1 MKILHISDLHIT
13 TPGETLESL
22 WGGPGAVLNTDGAL
36 FDFVVVSGDLSQH
49 AGDAEYQNLL
59 RFANDHLVQLVH
71 PKERERVVFVPGN
84 HDVDWEADIGRKVL
98 LQEHLAT
105 ERNLDAR
112 RFLSDLQRA
121 PDRTDARYTINPR
134 GEIEV
139 IKIASD
145 QYPERFRKVQQFFDR
160 FYDRSL
166 GFPHRP
172 FDLTSGK
179 DSDHWSAHV
188 FPAQGVAFYGFSS
201 CHRNDRYWHGATIS
215 RLAINRA
222 AEHAREHAKDLLHVA
237 VWHHGLTG
245 EPGRPDHLTLLD
257 IGELHNAGFRIGLHG
272 HTHEASGEILD
283 KFFGDRFVV
292 VGTGSLGASSA
303 DRPDAVGRQFS
314 IVHLFPGQASVEVW
328 ERRNVGVFRKVGEPR
343 FYLLPRG
350 DVRRARISRA
360 EVHRRTIT
368 VRDDGI
374 AEVTVTLE
382 KLTVEG
388 RLTLA
393 VIPRHHGVV
402 WAATD
407 AHTGRGLWR
416 VIRDDRPDGTVR
428 FTLASNDSFTERLT
442 WTYKISNAHLLS
454 NEELRLVSPDDRS
467 APSLVNADE
476 QEYRSHEVHF
486 PTNRLG
492 VSIEYESTLPGLVP
506 ESVKRIV
513 DHRRDDGGIEWWEN
527 VPDEADESR
536 CRLTRCD
543 DHHVG
548 FEVDAPLVGH
558 RYTAAYN
565 LRSRG
570 IGTLEDSALQ
580 IARTVLARTRRE
592 RTGGEGLSKVLSLA
606 LEESLTEVFP
616 ETAGPGLSMVGF
628 LWHPEERHLLAA
640 YGRLNNSHW
649 GARFAF
655 GAGVAGHAFRFAS
668 TATWHR
674 RRPSKTSL
682 IYRPSSEARAIY
694 GTEHPHQWI
703 VSVPIVT
710 LTGAAIGVVS
720 FGSREAETNTEFILA
735 HYAEHAGAQNARLEP
750 NLRFVVNYAF
760 WETLADTTGDATVRP
775 SPDIVLP
782 ALLSDYATRMVQW
795 LDRTAESVAPEPAAE
810 EM

>member
-1 MKILHISDLHIT
+1 MRILHISDLHVT
-13 TPGETLESL
+13 SPGETLETV
-22 WGGPGAVLNTDGAL
+22 WGGPGAVLSTEGAL

-49 AGDAEYQNLL
+49 AGEGEYVNLL
-59 RFANDHLVQLVH
+59 RFANDHLVPLVH
-71 PKERERVVFVPGN
+71 PKERERVIFVPGN
-84 HDVDWEADIGRKVL
+84 HDVDWETEIGRRVQL
-98 LQEHLAT
+98 SEHLAT
-105 ERNLDAR
+105 ERNLDGR
-112 RFLSDLQRA
+112 KFLAELQRT
-121 PDRTDARYTINPR
+121 PDRSDARYTINPK
-134 GEIEV
+134 GELEV
-139 IKIASD
+139 VKLD
-145 QYPERFRKVQQFFDR
+145 PDRYQDRFKHVQHFLNR
-160 FYDRSL
+160 FYDRAL

-172 FDLTSGK
+172 FDLTSNK

-188 FPAQGVAFYGFSS
+188 FPEQAVAFYGFSS

-222 AEHAREHAKDLLHVA
+222 AEHAREHARDMLRVA
-237 VWHHGLTG
+237 VWHHGITG

-292 VGTGSLGASSA
+292 VGTGSLGASSV

-314 IVHLFPGQASVEVW
+314 VLRLFPGQATVEVW
-328 ERRNVGVFRKVGEPR
+328 ERRNVGVFRPMGEPR
-343 FYLLPRG
+343 FYLLPKG
-350 DVRRARISRA
+350 DERRSRISRA
-360 EVHRRTIT
+360 ECHKRQIV

-382 KLTVEG
+382 GLTVEG

-393 VIPRHHGVV
+393 VVPRHHGVV
-402 WAATD
+402 WAAAD
-407 AHTGRGLWR
+407 AQTGRGLWR

-428 FTLASNDSFTERLT
+428 FSLASNDSFTDRLR

-454 NEELRLVSPDDRS
+454 NEELRLASPDDRVP
-467 APSLVNADE
+467 PSGVNPDE
-476 QEYRSHEVHF
+476 HEYRSHEVHF
-486 PTNRLG
+486 PTSRLE
-492 VSIEYESTLPGLVP
+492 VSVEYEPTLPGLVP
-506 ESVKRIV
+506 ESVMRIV
-513 DHRRDDGGIEWWEN
+513 DHRRDDGGNEWWER
-527 VPDEADESR
+527 VPDEERDAR
-536 CRLTRCD
+536 YRLTRCD
-543 DHHVG
+543 GHSVG
-548 FEVDAPLVGH
+548 FEVEAPLVGH
-558 RYTAAYN
+558 RYSAAYA

-570 IGTLEDSALQ
+570 TGTLEDSALQ

-592 RTGGEGLSKVLSLA
+592 RTGGEGLSKVLSVA

-628 LWHPEERHLLAA
+628 LWHPEERHLLSS

-682 IYRPSSEARAIY
+682 IYRPSSEARSIY

-703 VSVPIVT
+703 VSVPILT

-735 HYAEHAGAQNARLEP
+735 HYAEHAGAENARLEP

-760 WETLADTTGDATVRP
+760 WETLADTTGDGTTRP
-775 SPDIVLP
+775 SPEVVLP
-782 ALLSDYATRMVQW
+782 ALLSDYATRMVEW
-795 LDRTAESVAPEPAAE
+795 LDRTVESVSPEPNVDDL
-810 EM
+810 

>member
-1 MKILHISDLHIT
+1 MRILHISDLHIT
-13 TPGETLESL
+13 TPGETLESV
-22 WGGPGAVLNTDGAL
+22 WGGPGAVLSTEGAQ

-49 AGDAEYQNLL
+49 AGEGEYLNLL
-59 RFANDHLVQLVH
+59 RFANDHLVPLVH
-71 PKERERVVFVPGN
+71 PKERERVIFVPGN
-84 HDVDWEADIGRKVL
+84 HDVDWETEIGRKTTF
-98 LQEHLAT
+98 QDHLAAEGKT
-105 ERNLDAR
+105 DAR
-112 RFLSDLQRA
+112 RFFAELQRA
-121 PDRTDARYTINPR
+121 PDRADARYTVSPK
-134 GEIEV
+134 GELEIV
-139 IKIASD
+139 KID
-145 QYPERFRKVQQFFDR
+145 EDRYQDRFRHVQQFLNR
-160 FYDRSL
+160 FYDRAL

-172 FDLTSGK
+172 FDLTSSK

-188 FPAQGVAFYGFSS
+188 FPEQGVAFYGFSS

-222 AEHAREHAKDLLHVA
+222 AEHAREHAKDLLRVA
-237 VWHHGLTG
+237 VWHHGITG

-257 IGELHNAGFRIGLHG
+257 IGELHNADFRIGLHG

-292 VGTGSLGASSA
+292 VGTGSLGASSI
-303 DRPDAVGRQFS
+303 DRPDAVGKQFS
-314 IVHLFPGQASVEVW
+314 IVRLFPGQATVEVW
-328 ERRNVGVFRKVGEPR
+328 ERRNVGVFRQVGEPR

-350 DVRRARISRA
+350 DERRSRISRA
-360 EVHRRTIT
+360 ESHARQIT

-374 AEVTVTLE
+374 ADVAVSLK

-402 WAATD
+402 WAAPD
-407 AHTGRGLWR
+407 ALTGRGLWR

-428 FTLASNDSFTERLT
+428 FSLASNDSYAETLE
-442 WTYKISNAHLLS
+442 WNYKISNAHLLS
-454 NEELRLVSPDDRS
+454 DEELRLASPDGRVP
-467 APSLVNADE
+467 PSTVNPDE

-486 PTNRLG
+486 PTNKLEVVIRYDP
-492 VSIEYESTLPGLVP
+492 SLPGIAHENVA
-506 ESVKRIV
+506 RIV
-513 DHRRDDGGIEWWEN
+513 DHRRDDGGNEWWES
-527 VPDEADESR
+527 VPDEAR
-536 CRLTRCD
+536 APRFRLTRNETHC
-543 DHHVG
+543 VG
-548 FEVDAPLVGH
+548 FEVEAPLVGH
-558 RYTAAYN
+558 RYSAAYK
-565 LRSRG
+565 LKPRG
-570 IGTLEDSALQ
+570 SGTLEDRALQ

-592 RTGGEGLSKVLSLA
+592 RTGGDGLSTVLSTA

-616 ETAGPGLSMVGF
+616 ETVGPGLSMVGF

-694 GTEHPHQWI
+694 GTDHPHQWI
-703 VSVPIVT
+703 VSVPILT
-710 LTGAAIGVVS
+710 TTGAALGVVS

-735 HYAEHAGAQNARLEP
+735 HYAEHAGTENARLEP

-760 WETLADTTGDATVRP
+760 WETLAGSTAEGNAPRSSDL
-775 SPDIVLP
+775 VLP
-782 ALLSDYATRMVQW
+782 ALLSDYATQVVQW
-795 LDRTAESVAPEPAAE
+795 LDRTAESDSPEPIGDL
-810 EM
+810 